1 MLRRIVQM
9 LALVA
14 LMLGLVV
21 GPQVAGRMA
30 SADQFDT
37 PRVLC
42 AIDGGGSSGY

>member
-1 MLRRIVQM
+1 MLKRIVQA

-14 LMLGLVV
+14 LMLGLVM
-21 GPQVAGRMA
+21 GPRVADRMA
-30 SADQFDT
+30 SADQFDV